1 MESAVGDDEANLAT
15 MERWAKEAAKAGV
28 EILLY
33 PELCVSGYDCSD
45 AGPLFPEAIP
55 PIPSDVTERLCAMA
69 AEHGMMM
76 LPGLL
81 EREPGGAVFNTQLVI
96 EADGTLQ
103 GCYRKTHPGITELPT
118 FGAGDELPI
127 FHHPKVTFGVQICYV
142 SAPPSHPRPPDPTT
156 TPRPTT
162 PPPPSARSSS
172 HRTPL
177 HLTHSADR
185 AAGHP
190 LPRPLGAA
198 GGEGRRADPVP
209 ARLGR

>member
-1 MESAVGDDEANLAT
+1 MKDVVLGLVNMESAVGDVEANLAT

-33 PELCVSGYDCSD
+33 PELCVTGYDCSD

-55 PIPSDVTERLCAMA
+55 PIPSDVTDRLCAMA

-142 SAPPSHPRPPDPTT
+142 SAPARPHPRG
-156 TPRPTT
+156 
-162 PPPPSARSSS
+162 SCS
-172 HRTPL
+172 HHTPL
-177 HLTHSADR
+177 HNTH
-185 AAGHP
+185 
-190 LPRPLGAA
+190 
-198 GGEGRRADPVP
+198 
-209 ARLGR
+209 